1 MIQLSR
7 NRNTNK
13 QYALVR
19 VIPCHGATHTVIG
32 GGQLTIS
39 KDKTEIFISYWVNA
53 LNRADAI
60 QNQIVHNDWYTQN
73 NIPLHISTIIKLLAI
88 QIASVQLWLE
98 FLESEDIP
106 EREELPA
113 SKPTDVSSSSYQSN
127 VKVYK

>member
-19 VIPCHGATHTVIG
+19 VIASHGATHAVIG
-32 GGQLTIS
+32 GGQLNIA
-39 KDKTEIFISYWVNA
+39 KDKTEIFIIYWVNA
-53 LNRADAI
+53 LNRAYAI

-106 EREELPA
+106 EREEIQA
-113 SKPTDVSSSSYQSN
+113 SKPTDVSSVSYQSN
-127 VKVYK
+127 IKVYK